1 MTILDKIVAAKRRE
15 TDALRECG
23 YYRALDAMDA
33 PQDVPSMAA
42 ALRKSAKGIIAEF
55 KRRSPS
61 KGLINGNADV
71 EQTVGGYAGAG
82 AAACSVL
89 TDTAFFGGSCADLV
103 RARVAARECSLPLLR
118 KEFVVVPEQLAE
130 ARVLGASAVLLIASV
145 LDGAELASL
154 CSCASSLGLETL
166 VEVHTL
172 SELDKTAGCGADMVG
187 VNSRDL
193 ADMSTDVER
202 AMHLGE
208 EVARRAGDAVV
219 IAESGITSMADV
231 ERLRGCGYRGFL
243 IGERFMHEDDPAEAL
258 RAFLNNDKKME
269 S

>member
-1 MTILDKIVAAKRRE
+1 MTVLDRIIAAKRRE
-15 TDALRECG
+15 VDALRQCG
-23 YYRALDAMDA
+23 YYRVLATLDAPDGI
-33 PQDVPSMAA
+33 PSMAA
-42 ALRKSAKGIIAEF
+42 SLKGSPTGIIAEF

-71 EQTVGGYAGAG
+71 EQTVVGYALAG

-103 RARVAARECSLPLLR
+103 RARVAAREHSLPLLR
-118 KEFVVVPEQLAE
+118 KEFVVAPEQLAE
-130 ARVLGASAVLLIASV
+130 ARMLGASAVLLIASV
-145 LDGAELASL
+145 LDVGEVSSL
-154 CSCASSLGLETL
+154 CAYARTLGLETL

-172 SELDKTAGCGADMVG
+172 AEIDKTAGCGADMIG

-193 ADMSTDVER
+193 ADMSTDIER
-202 AMHLGE
+202 AMRLGE
-208 EVARRAGDAVV
+208 EAARRAGDAVV

-243 IGERFMHEDDPAEAL
+243 IGERFMREENPAEAL
-258 RAFLNNDKKME
+258 RTFLNGNKQR
-269 S
+269 